1 MGFPIQKAGLWIG
14 MKFLK
19 AVVLCGHAESIPVN
33 YPCRVLPQNTFFF
46 FPSELLP
53 SVLHP

>member
-19 AVVLCGHAESIPVN
+19 AVVLCGDAESIPVN
-33 YPCRVLPQNTFFF
+33 YPCRVLPQNTYFF
-46 FPSELLP
+46 SI
-53 SVLHP
+53 